1 MENGAILH
9 REVLCSEPDVWV
21 YCALG
26 VIGWAILEMALVC
39 SVLRKKG
46 PFIAHMAVVC
56 SECAPRGA
64 PKPSWP
70 SVFRK

>member
-1 MENGAILH
+1 M
-9 REVLCSEPDVWV
+9 
-21 YCALG
+21 G
-26 VIGWAILEMALVC
+26 VMGWAILEMALVC
-39 SVLRKKG
+39 SVLWKKG